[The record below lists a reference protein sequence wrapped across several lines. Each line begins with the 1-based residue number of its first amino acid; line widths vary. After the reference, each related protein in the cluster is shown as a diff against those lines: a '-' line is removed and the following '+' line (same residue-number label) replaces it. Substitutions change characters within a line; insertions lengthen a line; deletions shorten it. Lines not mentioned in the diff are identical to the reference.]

1 MPDWGHKK
9 RTAIRAAVLGS
20 RAGAALHHG
29 WREWLS
35 PFSEWVAREAAKEV
49 EAARLA
55 PWLTVFFGTGIL
67 LYFAAPNEPSLVG
80 PLLALIL
87 FTALC
92 RISRERPFAFV
103 LLLSLAAI
111 SAGFTTACLR
121 AAYVEHKVLT
131 RPTATLTLT
140 GFVEARDA
148 TERSDRA
155 VIRLT
160 GASGRGAGNV
170 PRKFRV
176 AMRRGFAPNVGDHI
190 ELRAQLRPLLG
201 PTRPGGYD
209 FARGA
214 YFQKLGATGLVYG
227 RPKVVS
233 TEAPVPGDIRVYAA
247 MEKLRWTLANRIR
260 AVLPGESGSIAVAL
274 VTGIRDTI
282 PAEANEAMRVS
293 GLYHVISISGLHMA
307 LVAGVLFAAVRGGL
321 ALMPGLALRRPIK
334 KWAAVAALIAVTF
347 YLVLSGADHATQRAW
362 IMISIVLVGV
372 LMDRLALSVR
382 TLAAAA
388 FGVMLIQPEALL
400 NPGFQMSFAATLAL
414 IALYERMSPMLAE
427 PPSPGQGAFA
437 RFSERAWRWLLLG
450 IATSLVAG
458 LATTAY
464 VAFYFHRVAPYGVLA
479 NLLAM
484 PVISFL
490 IMPAALLSV
499 LLLPFGYD
507 ALGWQLMGFGIEV
520 MLKVARFVAELP
532 GAEGRVAAF
541 GAGALLV
548 ATAGLFALAIPI
560 SGLRLIGIP
569 MLALAFMLASNAP
582 RPDVLVDAEADIV
595 AVRGADGKLSILD
608 ARRDRLSA
616 ESWLAA
622 DADGRKARD
631 ASLADG
637 FRCDPLGCT
646 ATLAG
651 GDVIAVPRQREAWL
665 DDCNEAALI
674 VSRFYLPD
682 ACHAPQLDRRAL
694 NTAGAVSLRR
704 VDGKW
709 IAEPVRSP
717 SSDRPWFGRAQPPDP
732 NALAR
737 LQPKRETPAAAREE
751 SFMRPDES
759 PVPELEEDEAAND

>member
-1 MPDWGHKK
+1 MPDWGQGRK
-9 RTAIRAAVLGS
+9 RAAIRAAVLGS
-20 RAGAALHHG
+20 RAGTALHHG

-35 PFSEWVAREAAKEV
+35 PAGEWIAREAAKEV

-55 PWLTVFFGTGIL
+55 PWLTVFFGVGIL
-67 LYFAAPNEPSLVG
+67 LYFAAPSE
-80 PLLALIL
+80 PLLIAPLAALFL
-87 FTALC
+87 LCALC
-92 RISRERPFAFV
+92 GISRERPFAFA
-103 LLLSLAAI
+103 LLLSLAAVA
-111 SAGFTTACLR
+111 AGFSMACAR

-131 RPTATLTLT
+131 RTTGTLTLT

-148 TERSDRA
+148 TERSDR
-155 VIRLT
+155 VVLRLT
-160 GASGRGAGNV
+160 GVTGRGAENV
-170 PRKFRV
+170 PQKIRV
-176 AMRRGFAPNVGDHI
+176 AMRRGFAPNVGEHI

-214 YFQKLGATGLVYG
+214 YFQKVGATGLAYG
-227 RPKVVS
+227 RPKIVS
-233 TEAPVPGDIRVYAA
+233 TDAPIPRDIRIFAA
-247 MEKLRWTLANRIR
+247 VEKLRWTLANRIR
-260 AVLPGESGSIAVAL
+260 AVLSDESGAIAVAL

-282 PAEANEAMRVS
+282 SADANEAMRVS

-307 LVAGVLFAAVRGGL
+307 LVAGVMFALVRGGL
-321 ALMPGLALRRPIK
+321 ALVPGLALRRPIK
-334 KWAAVAALIAVTF
+334 KWAAIVALAGVTF

-372 LMDRLALSVR
+372 LMDRLALSIR

-388 FGVMLIQPEALL
+388 LGVLLIQPEALL

-414 IALYERMSPMLAE
+414 IALYERVSPMLAQ
-427 PPSPGQGAFA
+427 PPAPGQGAFGY
-437 RFSERAWRWLLLG
+437 FSERAGRWLLLG
-450 IATSLVAG
+450 VATSLVAG
-458 LATTAY
+458 FATTVY

-490 IMPAALLSV
+490 IMPFALLSV

-507 ALGWQLMGFGIEV
+507 ALGWQVMGFGIDV
-520 MLKVARFVAELP
+520 MLQVARFVTDLP

-541 GAGALLV
+541 GAGTLLI

-560 SGLRLIGIP
+560 SRLRWIGVP
-569 MLALAFMLASNAP
+569 LLAAAFLLATTAT

-595 AVRGADGKLSILD
+595 AVRVPDGRLSILD
-608 ARRDRLSA
+608 ARRDRLST

-622 DADGRKARD
+622 DGDGRKARD
-631 ASLADG
+631 PSLAAG

-646 ATLAG
+646 VRLADGAT
-651 GDVIAVPRQREAWL
+651 IAVPRRREATL
-665 DDCNEAALI
+665 DDCKEAALV
-674 VSRFYLPD
+674 VSRFNLPT
-682 ACHAPQLDRRAL
+682 ACKAPQIDRRTLA
-694 NTAGAVSLRR
+694 TTGAVSLRH

-717 SSDRPWFGRAQPPDP
+717 GSDRPWFGRTAAPDP
-732 NALAR
+732 SALAR
-737 LQPKRETPAAAREE
+737 LQRQSVTPVPSREE
-751 SFMRPDES
+751 SFARPDDLPMPEADEES
-759 PVPELEEDEAAND
+759 DDQ

>member
-1 MPDWGHKK
+1 M
-9 RTAIRAAVLGS
+9 LGS
-20 RAGAALHHG
+20 RAGAVLHHG
-29 WREWLS
+29 WREWLA
-35 PFSEWVAREAAKEV
+35 PAGEWIAREAGREV

-67 LYFAAPNEPSLVG
+67 LYFAAPTEPHLIA
-80 PLLALIL
+80 PLLGLVLI
-87 FTALC
+87 TAFC
-92 RISRERPFAFV
+92 RICRERPFAFA

-111 SAGFTTACLR
+111 SAGFTVACLR

-131 RPTATLTLT
+131 RPTGTLMLT

-160 GASGRGAGNV
+160 GASGRGAENV
-170 PRKFRV
+170 PKKIRV

-190 ELRAQLRPLLG
+190 ELQARLRPLLG

-214 YFQKLGATGLVYG
+214 YFQKLGAIGLVYG
-227 RPKVVS
+227 RPKLAS
-233 TEAPVPGDIRVYAA
+233 AQMPVPWDIRAYAA
-247 MEKLRWTLANRIR
+247 IETLRWTLANRIR
-260 AVLPGESGSIAVAL
+260 AVLPGESGAIAAAL

-282 PAEANEAMRVS
+282 PPEANEAMRVS

-307 LVAGVLFAAVRGGL
+307 LVAGVLFALVRGGL
-321 ALMPGLALRRPIK
+321 ALVPGLALRKPIK
-334 KWAAVAALIAVTF
+334 KWAAVCALFAVTF

-362 IMISIVLVGV
+362 IMISIVLIGV

-388 FGVMLIQPEALL
+388 FGVMLVQPEALL

-414 IALYERMSPMLAE
+414 IALYERAAPVLAQ
-427 PPSPGQGAFA
+427 PPSPHQGAFGY
-437 RFSERAWRWLLLG
+437 FSERAWRWLLLG
-450 IATSLVAG
+450 VATSLVAG

-484 PVISFL
+484 PVISLL

-507 ALGWQLMGFGIEV
+507 ALGWQIMGFGIDL
-520 MLKVARFVAELP
+520 MLKVARFVAALP

-541 GAGALLV
+541 GPGALLI
-548 ATAGLFALAIPI
+548 ATAGLFALAIPV
-560 SGLRLIGIP
+560 SRLRLIGIP
-569 MLALAFMLASNAP
+569 LLAGAFLLASTAP
-582 RPDVLVDAEADIV
+582 RPDVLVDAEADVV

-608 ARRDRLSA
+608 GRRDRLSA

-631 ASLADG
+631 ASLANG
-637 FRCDPLGCT
+637 FRCDPLGCV
-646 ATLAG
+646 AELADG
-651 GDVIAVPRQREAWL
+651 AVIAVPRRREAWL
-665 DDCNEAALI
+665 EDCREAALI
-674 VSRFYLPD
+674 VSRFNLP
-682 ACHAPQLDRRAL
+682 ANCGAPRIDRRML
-694 NTAGAVSLRR
+694 NTTGAISLRR
-704 VDGKW
+704 VEGKW
-709 IAEPVRSP
+709 IAEPVRP
-717 SSDRPWFGRAQPPDP
+717 PAYDRPWFGRAEAADP
-732 NALAR
+732 EALAR
-737 LQPKRETPAAAREE
+737 LSPKREKPASPREQT
-751 SFMRPDES
+751 FTRPDEL
-759 PVPELEEDEAAND
+759 PVPEPDEDSEDQ